1 MKKNVN
7 PGVHQQQSLNACN
20 DISPLQTD
28 RNTDLPPEKCDPQP
42 SQRDPYT
49 SPDTGWIQDA
59 ANKKIGIGA
68 DATCDPMQTGQIVND
83 TTSNRA
89 VVYRYSKA
97 IRGCDEA
104 MLDLFRNV
112 VVLDEDGKAHPVPV
126 MWGTQE
132 KAVQYILADNVRN
145 DETAVVDRVRL
156 PLMAIRDTSL
166 EFDQSRYVYHQAL
179 DYMRRL
185 RPDRKP
191 GFTQRER
198 YERDTVFGVARGI
211 PINRGYTLTAWTMY
225 IEDID
230 QILEQI
236 LLKFSPIAYINV
248 RGVQWETIVTLDSI
262 ANNVDAEP
270 GEKLRIIKYQFNF
283 TAQTYIPQPIA
294 RKKAVLRTKTDIFNS
309 VDEEKITEV
318 FGRIEEAVE
327 EFEQL

>member
-1 MKKNVN
+1 
-7 PGVHQQQSLNACN
+7 
-20 DISPLQTD
+20 
-28 RNTDLPPEKCDPQP
+28 
-42 SQRDPYT
+42 
-49 SPDTGWIQDA
+49 
-59 ANKKIGIGA
+59 
-68 DATCDPMQTGQIVND
+68 
-83 TTSNRA
+83 
-89 VVYRYSKA
+89 
-97 IRGCDEA
+97 
-104 MLDLFRNV
+104 
-112 VVLDEDGKAHPVPV
+112 
-126 MWGTQE
+126 
-132 KAVQYILADNVRN
+132 
-145 DETAVVDRVRL
+145 
-156 PLMAIRDTSL
+156 
-166 EFDQSRYVYHQAL
+166 
-179 DYMRRL
+179 MRRL